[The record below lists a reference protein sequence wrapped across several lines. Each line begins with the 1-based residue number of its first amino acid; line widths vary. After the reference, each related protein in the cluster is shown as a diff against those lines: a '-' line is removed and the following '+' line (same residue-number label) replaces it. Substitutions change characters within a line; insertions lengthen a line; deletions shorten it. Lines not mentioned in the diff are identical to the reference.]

1 MAVTLRA
8 TKGSALTHSELD
20 ANFTSESVGETK
32 GTAAASAGQIHITD
46 GAGSAAWEYNLG
58 NCHGDAIISSNTT
71 VTAVTAAA
79 DTTLATDSDYVKV
92 TAGWSLAHARN
103 MTLNVDELVVAV
115 AGEYFITFWA
125 DVKVPLNNNFVGV
138 KYSIND
144 TIPYSNRKVI
154 SQSST
159 TNDFLN
165 LSASGI
171 VAGLSVN
178 DTLSVYI
185 AGTKSDNLVVQ
196 EAGLIAFLLHE
207 TV

>member
-1 MAVTLRA
+1 MVEHNTL
-8 TKGSALTHSELD
+8 TDPDLHEPKG
-20 ANFTSESVGETK
+20 V
-32 GTAAASAGQIHITD
+32 AAASAGQTHIAD
-46 GAGSAAWEYNLG
+46 GAGSGAWEYNLG
-58 NCHGDAIISSNTT
+58 NCHGDAIIASNAT
-71 VTAVTAAA
+71 VTAITAASDSTLST
-79 DTTLATDSDYVKV
+79 DTDYIKV

-103 MTLNVDELVVAV
+103 MSLNVDELVIDV

-125 DVKVPLNNNFVGV
+125 DIKVPLNNNFVGI
-138 KYSIND
+138 KYAIND
-144 TIPYSNRKVI
+144 TPPYSNRKVI
-154 SQSST
+154 AQSST

-185 AGTKSDNLVVQ
+185 AGTKTDNLVVQ

-207 TV
+207 A